1 MYESKLNNGVWEI
14 VTEIDI
20 SKLVRTINHGKSISV
35 FSIRDSLNTAIK
47 VPAAPKPSRA
57 TEITM
62 YAKWYHCTIESIR
75 IRVSSKAISETERRA
90 MAVDSFTRCVFSLLN
105 FPS

>member
-1 MYESKLNNGVWEI
+1 MK
-14 VTEIDI
+14 
-20 SKLVRTINHGKSISV
+20 
-35 FSIRDSLNTAIK
+35 TAIN

-75 IRVSSKAISETERRA
+75 MRISSKAISDTERRA
-90 MAVDSFTRCVFSLLN
+90 IAVDSFAKYELSLLN

>member
-1 MYESKLNNGVWEI
+1 MYESKLNNDVCEI
-14 VTEIDI
+14 VTETDI
-20 SKLVRTINHGKSISV
+20 SKLVRTISHGKSVSV

-57 TEITM
+57 TDITM

-90 MAVDSFTRCVFSLLN
+90 IAADNFTRYVLSLFN